1 MMDQN
6 AIDQR
11 EGIEYMLSEIEAM
24 DLSRRPKTEDFIQSL
39 RNQFNERLSLSPGQ
53 FQKLKEIYEQLT
65 DI

>member
-1 MMDQN
+1 MMDQH

-53 FQKLKEIYEQLT
+53 FQKLKEVYEQLT

>member
-1 MMDQN
+1 MNQH

-11 EGIEYMLSEIEAM
+11 EAIEWFLSEIEAM
-24 DLSRRPKTEDFIQSL
+24 DLSRRPKTEDFIQYL

-53 FQKLKEIYEQLT
+53 FQKLKEVYEQLT

>member
-11 EGIEYMLSEIEAM
+11 EGIEYILSEIEAM

-53 FQKLKEIYEQLT
+53 FQKLKEVYEQLT